1 MAKKAKDKSSKKG
14 FFKEFKEFISRGNV
28 LDMAIGIIIGGAF
41 TAIVNALS
49 NNILKP
55 IINWILASILGK
67 DSLSEVYTF
76 LVKRYAED
84 NVTIDLA
91 QSIYIDWGAFIN
103 AIINFLLI
111 ALVLFLII
119 KTINSVHNAAKK
131 AKEIADA
138 KRVAQNA
145 ESEGAETV
153 AAENAEE
160 AVQEDTAEEPVQTPP
175 VPAQETVAESVS
187 ESAPAS
193 PTLEELLTE
202 IRDLLKEK
210 PKKGKK
216 E

>member
-84 NVTIDLA
+84 SVTIDLT

-138 KRVAQNA
+138 KRVSKNA
-145 ESEGAETV
+145 ESDGAETV
-153 AAENAEE
+153 AAETAEE
-160 AVQEDTAEEPVQTPP
+160 AAQEVAAEDPAQAQP
-175 VPAQETVAESVS
+175 VPAQETVSESVS
-187 ESAPAS
+187 EPAPVS

>member
-1 MAKKAKDKSSKKG
+1 MAKKEKDKSSKKG

-131 AKEIADA
+131 AKEISDA

-145 ESEGAETV
+145 ESEGTETIAAETAV
-153 AAENAEE
+153 E